1 MANIEDKL
9 MVAKKT
15 KHSEIIIDLIKNK
28 TSVSDALYQLKL
40 LISDLNDNSIINWIN
55 SELEGYKDD
64 NSVPP
69 YRILKSPLYGEIQYY
84 SGGSLINRKMQ
95 IPVKTKHLN
104 LLEFK
109 MKDNISAVE
118 KWAKEGSSDK
128 KMPFDLRIASQIADM
143 NLSEMCQI
151 MGAWLPIAP
160 ASFSEITNSVKNKIL
175 DILMELE
182 NKYGNLDDYT
192 IDFKDK
198 KDKDTTS
205 KTIINIIY
213 NDNSVKVGDK
223 NKIDSSILG
232 DNNEH

>member
-1 MANIEDKL
+1 MTT
-9 MVAKKT
+9 KKT

-28 TSVSDALYQLKL
+28 ASVSDALYQLKL

-55 SELEGYKDD
+55 SELEGYKDG
-64 NSVPP
+64 NNIPP
-69 YRILKSPLYGEIQYY
+69 YRNLRSPLYGEIQYY

-104 LLEFK
+104 LLKYK
-109 MKDNISAVE
+109 MKDNISVIE
-118 KWAKEGSSDK
+118 KWAKEDSSDK
-128 KMPFDLRIASQIADM
+128 KMTFDIRLATQIADM
-143 NLSEMCQI
+143 NLSGMCQI
-151 MGAWLPIAP
+151 MGAWLPIAS

-182 NKYGNLDDYT
+182 NKYGNLDGYT

-198 KDKDTTS
+198 KDKDATS
-205 KTIINIIY
+205 RTIINIIY
-213 NDNSVKVGDK
+213 NDNSIKVGDK
-223 NKIDSSILG
+223 NKIDDSILG

>member
-1 MANIEDKL
+1 MAT
-9 MVAKKT
+9 KKK

-55 SELEGYKDD
+55 SELEGYRNDD
-64 NSVPP
+64 NMPP
-69 YRILKSPLYGEIQYY
+69 YRKLKSPLYGEIQYY

-109 MKDNISAVE
+109 MKDNISVIE
-118 KWAKEGSSDK
+118 KWAKEDSSDK

-151 MGAWLPIAP
+151 MGAWLPIAS

-175 DILMELE
+175 DILIELE
-182 NKYGNLDDYT
+182 NKYDNLDDYT

-213 NDNSVKVGDK
+213 NDNSIKVGDK
-223 NKIDSSILG
+223 NKIDSSVLG

>member
-1 MANIEDKL
+1 
-9 MVAKKT
+9 
-15 KHSEIIIDLIKNK
+15 
-28 TSVSDALYQLKL
+28 
-40 LISDLNDNSIINWIN
+40 
-55 SELEGYKDD
+55 
-64 NSVPP
+64 
-69 YRILKSPLYGEIQYY
+69 
-84 SGGSLINRKMQ
+84 MQ
-95 IPVKTKHLN
+95 ITVKTKHLN

-109 MKDNISAVE
+109 MKDNISVIE
-118 KWAKEGSSDK
+118 KWAKEDSSDK

-143 NLSEMCQI
+143 NLNEMCQI
-151 MGAWLPIAP
+151 MGAWLPIAS

-175 DILMELE
+175 DILIELE

-213 NDNSVKVGDK
+213 NDNSIKVGDK

>member
-1 MANIEDKL
+1 MATKN
-9 MVAKKT
+9 T
-15 KHSEIIIDLIKNK
+15 KHSDIIIDLIKNK

-55 SELEGYKDD
+55 SELEGYKSD
-64 NSVPP
+64 NNVPP
-69 YRILKSPLYGEIQYY
+69 YRILKSPLYGEVQYY

-95 IPVKTKHLN
+95 IPIKTKYLN

-109 MKDNISAVE
+109 IKDNISAIE
-118 KWAKEGSSDK
+118 KWAKESPSDK
-128 KMPFDLRIASQIADM
+128 KMSFDLRIASQIADM
-143 NLSEMCQI
+143 NLSEVCQI

-182 NKYGNLDDYT
+182 NKYGILDDYT

-198 KDKDTTS
+198 KDRDATS
-205 KTIINIIY
+205 KTIVNIIY

-223 NKIDSSILG
+223 NKINSSAIG

>member
-1 MANIEDKL
+1 MAN
-9 MVAKKT
+9 KKI
-15 KHSEIIIDLIKNK
+15 KHSEIIINLIKNNNSI
-28 TSVSDALYQLKL
+28 TDALYQLKL
-40 LISDLNDNSIINWIN
+40 LITDLNDNSITNWIN

-64 NSVPP
+64 DNIPP
-69 YRILKSPLYGEIQYY
+69 YRRLKSPLYGEIQYV
-84 SGGSLINRKMQ
+84 SLGNLINRKMQ
-95 IPVKTKHLN
+95 IPVKIEHLN
-104 LLEFK
+104 FLEIK
-109 MKDNISAVE
+109 LKDNISVVE

-128 KMPFDLRIASQIADM
+128 KMPFDPRMATHIADM

-151 MGAWLPIAP
+151 MSAWLPLAP

-175 DILMELE
+175 DILIELE
-182 NKYGNLDDYT
+182 KKYGNLDDYT

-198 KDKDTTS
+198 KDKDATS
-205 KTIINIIY
+205 KTIVNIIY

>member
-1 MANIEDKL
+1 MAN
-9 MVAKKT
+9 KKT
-15 KHSEIIIDLIKNK
+15 KHSGIIIDLIKNK
-28 TSVSDALYQLKL
+28 ASVSDALYQLKL

-55 SELEGYKDD
+55 SELEGYKDSD
-64 NSVPP
+64 DIPP
-69 YRILKSPLYGEIQYY
+69 YRSLRSPLYGEIQYI
-84 SGGSLINRKMQ
+84 SLGNLINRKMQ
-95 IPVKTKHLN
+95 IPVKTEHLN
-104 LLEFK
+104 FLEIK
-109 MKDNISAVE
+109 IKDNISVIE
-118 KWAKEGSSDK
+118 KWAKEDSSDK
-128 KMPFDLRIASQIADM
+128 KMPFDLRIASSIADM

-151 MGAWLPIAP
+151 MGAWLPIAS

-198 KDKDTTS
+198 KDKDATS

-223 NKIDSSILG
+223 NKIDGSILG

>member
-1 MANIEDKL
+1 MIMTN
-9 MVAKKT
+9 KKI
-15 KHSEIIIDLIKNK
+15 KHSEIIISLIKN
-28 TSVSDALYQLKL
+28 TNSITDALYQLKL
-40 LISDLNDNSIINWIN
+40 LISDLNDNSITNWIN

-64 NSVPP
+64 DNIPP
-69 YRILKSPLYGEIQYY
+69 YRHLKSTLYGEIQYA
-84 SGGSLINRKMQ
+84 SLGNLINRKMQ
-95 IPVKTKHLN
+95 IPVKIEHLN
-104 LLEFK
+104 LLEIK
-109 MKDNISAVE
+109 LKYSISVIE
-118 KWAKEGSSDK
+118 KWAKEDSSDK
-128 KMPFDLRIASQIADM
+128 KMSFDLRTATHIADM

-151 MGAWLPIAP
+151 MSAWLPLAP

-198 KDKDTTS
+198 KDRDATS
-205 KTIINIIY
+205 KTIVNIIY

-223 NKIDSSILG
+223 NKIDSSVLG